1 MVTNSNENLVAAN
14 QKKLLEIELKIIEK
28 IILYR
33 LKTSRNGLPVSELY
47 DK

>member
-14 QKKLLEIELKIIEK
+14 QKKRLEIELKIIEK

-33 LKTSRNGLPVSELY
+33 LKISRNGLPVSILY